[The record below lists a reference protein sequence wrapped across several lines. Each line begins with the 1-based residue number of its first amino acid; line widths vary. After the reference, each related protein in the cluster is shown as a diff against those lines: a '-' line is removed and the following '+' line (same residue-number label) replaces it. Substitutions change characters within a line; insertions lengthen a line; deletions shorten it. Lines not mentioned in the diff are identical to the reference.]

1 MPTDYE
7 AVKAGAKEAVTEWL
21 KTTEGREAITT
32 GARAAVLDWFE
43 LSTTG
48 QAQIP
53 WGTERAVT
61 AWLADNKPTIVRAV
75 AEAVARHGK
84 R

>member
-1 MPTDYE
+1 MSTDYE
-7 AVKAGAKEAVTEWL
+7 AVKAGAKEAVSEWL
-21 KTTEGREAITT
+21 ETHPDRIEA
-32 GARAAVLDWFE
+32 GARNAVLDWFE

-61 AWLADNKPTIVRAV
+61 AWLDGNKPTIVRAV
-75 AEAVARHGK
+75 AEAVARNGK
-84 R
+84 Y